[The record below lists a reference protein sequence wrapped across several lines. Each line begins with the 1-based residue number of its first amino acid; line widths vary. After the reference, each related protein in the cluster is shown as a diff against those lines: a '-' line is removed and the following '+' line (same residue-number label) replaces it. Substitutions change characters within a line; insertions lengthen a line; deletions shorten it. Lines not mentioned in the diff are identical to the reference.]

1 MKKKI
6 IGIVVIGIIITSSF
20 GSLAIAENNLFEAV
34 EEKDIQNKIP
44 ESYEKK
50 IYLDNET
57 QVNTI
62 GPIAPMLGI
71 AEILIVKGPFIKTY
85 IIRFILSSLR
95 AYFLLPNIS
104 IGVKDMTF
112 LIHYKRN
119 VPNIPYFNRFSY
131 NTTVIENGNEDTYN
145 RKHILVVSGFEG
157 TFGFQRMKLSDLTP
171 ATFRFDGTCDNLI
184 VAG

>member
-1 MKKKI
+1 M
-6 IGIVVIGIIITSSF
+6 
-20 GSLAIAENNLFEAV
+20 FEAG

-71 AEILIVKGPFIKTY
+71 AEILIIKGPYIKTF

-104 IGVKDMTF
+104 ISVKDMTF

-119 VPNIPYFNRFSY
+119 VPNMPLLNKFSY
-131 NTTVIENGNEDTYN
+131 NTTVNENGNEDTYN
-145 RKHILVVSGFEG
+145 S
-157 TFGFQRMKLSDLTP
+157 FGAL
-171 ATFRFDGTCDNLI
+171 
-184 VAG
+184 